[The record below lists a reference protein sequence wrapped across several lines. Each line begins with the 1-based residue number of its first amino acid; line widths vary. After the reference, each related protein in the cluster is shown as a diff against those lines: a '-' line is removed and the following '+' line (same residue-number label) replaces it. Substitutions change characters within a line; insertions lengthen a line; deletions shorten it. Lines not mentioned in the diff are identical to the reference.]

1 MNLLW
6 WHSRRHYNGQ
16 YPKDCAKFTRAR
28 PLVHGAVTS
37 SGRTMPHPLRIAPKG
52 ITVLSIM
59 IIQGPHAAA
68 RSISAELLNQLQQLA
83 HAAGRTLELCPCG
96 GLRDFVARVRAVRS
110 QSTEFMLLDPGEL
123 TQEAQGHPEAGLND
137 ALDELSTPYIEVHG
151 DTVATLDSHTAPL
164 ATIMINGDLGTSYQI
179 ALSIALRQLRE
190 DGDK

>member
-1 MNLLW
+1 MQLPL
-6 WHSRRHYNGQ
+6 
-16 YPKDCAKFTRAR
+16 PK
-28 PLVHGAVTS
+28 
-37 SGRTMPHPLRIAPKG
+37 APMG

-59 IIQGPHAAA
+59 IIQGPHATA
-68 RSISAELLNQLQQLA
+68 RSISAELLGQLQQLA

-123 TQEAQGHPEAGLND
+123 TQEAQGHPEAGLCD

-151 DTVATLDSHTAPL
+151 DTAASLEIPNGSHGAPL

-179 ALSIALRQLRE
+179 ALGIALRQLRE
-190 DGDK
+190 DGVALTA